1 VRWVIAQDLRVG
13 GIRAPSPALAQ
24 ILYGI
29 QATLRPVPSGTVV
42 LAAACDPD
50 CDQAQ
55 ANLIEFHR
63 THHDRLAQLIPR
75 RFEGPT

>member
-1 VRWVIAQDLRVG
+1 MW
-13 GIRAPSPALAQ
+13 
-24 ILYGI
+24 
-29 QATLRPVPSGTVV
+29 RPVPSGTVV

-55 ANLIEFHR
+55 ANLLEFRRAHR
-63 THHDRLAQLIPR
+63 DRLAQLIPR

>member
-1 VRWVIAQDLRVG
+1 
-13 GIRAPSPALAQ
+13 
-24 ILYGI
+24 
-29 QATLRPVPSGTVV
+29 VPSGTVV